1 MFSVAEGNHMLATNG
16 CVHSRWFHTSER
28 TTYAV
33 SASSYHLDVKSSQL
47 SSPTDVIYT
56 ISLASGSSNVVN
68 FQDGSWPTIP
78 APELVQPYPKAPE
91 NKLLRKQMQVPNSDD
106 TARKCPDWG
115 WGIETLKMMRR
126 LIKQR
131 KCTWKSLF
139 QDDLDTS
146 SEDIYADI
154 NMHSKTD
161 SLSVWGTEEDGD
173 QIMI

>member
-91 NKLLRKQMQVPNSDD
+91 INCYGNRCKFQILMTLPENVRIEAEALKHWRWWEGSSNKENVPENHSFKMTWIQAARTSMQTSICIAKLTPCLCEV
-106 TARKCPDWG
+106 
-115 WGIETLKMMRR
+115 LKKMVT
-126 LIKQR
+126 K
-131 KCTWKSLF
+131 
-139 QDDLDTS
+139 
-146 SEDIYADI
+146 
-154 NMHSKTD
+154 
-161 SLSVWGTEEDGD
+161 
-173 QIMI
+173 